1 MDDRNERPGAGP
13 DSDIGELA
21 VQLGLSVDDA
31 EAAWRAVLGELEQRE
46 AGAAVDTGAAQI
58 GAGERFNAAD
68 LIDLFDGG
76 KKPDLVDMAKDEIVK
91 AVAEKLGIDPE
102 KAGPVV
108 DMILKMLDK
117 PAPRRRRKTTKR
129 KPKKATTGKRP
140 SASSGGKKRPK
151 AKPSASTRPAP
162 KKKRPAAK
170 PAASTAAKP
179 KKKRTAAKPKPA
191 SSSSS
196 ARPRKRRA
204 IRSAAATAGP
214 EQA

>member
-129 KPKKATTGKRP
+129 KPKKATAGKRP

-204 IRSAAATAGP
+204 TRSAAATAGP

>member
-140 SASSGGKKRPK
+140 SASSGDKKRPK

-204 IRSAAATAGP
+204 TRSAAATAGP